1 MSTKRKQRA
10 HVPLQIVSVGID
22 TVKVNVK
29 LLEDN
34 GQLSKVQ
41 ELPESLLGLLQ
52 AWQDSAKAEN
62 KPLRTSMTFND
73 VRVMMLPN
81 ASPTWRYII
90 KNDCINVAIAP
101 RLKVP
106 MVAKVTFSSSYLWAS
121 SSVHDAVN
129 EVHSFLIDV
138 FGPNVMLQAAQI
150 DLCVDLVGFAPSD
163 DWLELFV
170 TRAQSKNVIEES
182 QKDRSFYSGRNL
194 ETITFSGHGKPL
206 SCKLYNKSKEIDQQ
220 GKKKIWFHDI
230 WKREKKWNG
239 TSTVWRVE
247 YSIEREGLRE
257 MELEDIY
264 DVLRNLKRLWTYCTH
279 EWLRMASP
287 VADTNRSRWPTSSSW
302 IQIQKAFDT
311 YGDTVLDVLGPLVR
325 ERKRNADIEQ
335 LTAQI
340 AGCSTTLAALM
351 KEVDL
356 PSDAGSPEI
365 FSMVYEKVIERWEK
379 LRVIPQDVVQEK
391 KFIHHQKG

>member
-1 MSTKRKQRA
+1 MSIKKKQPD
-10 HVPLQIVSVGID
+10 HVPLQIVNVGID

-29 LLEDN
+29 LLDEN
-34 GQLSKVQ
+34 GQPSKVQ
-41 ELPESLLGLLQ
+41 ELPESFLGLLQ

-73 VRVMMLPN
+73 ARMMMLPN

-121 SSVHDAVN
+121 SSVH
-129 EVHSFLIDV
+129 EVVDEAHSFLIDV
-138 FGPNVMLQAAQI
+138 FGPNLMLQAAQI
-150 DLCVDLVGFAPSD
+150 DMCVDLVGFAPSD

-182 QKDRSFYSGRNL
+182 QKDRSFYSGRKL

-206 SCKLYNKSKEIDQQ
+206 SCKLYNKSKEIQVRSKD
-220 GKKKIWFHDI
+220 KVWFHDI
-230 WKREKKWNG
+230 WKRRQWDG
-239 TSTVWRVE
+239 RSTVWRTE

-264 DVLRNLKRLWTYCTH
+264 DVLRNIKRVWGYCTH

-287 VADTNRSRWPTSSSW
+287 ISDTNRSRWPTSPTW
-302 IQIQKAFDT
+302 AQIQEAFDT
-311 YGDTVLDVLGPLVR
+311 YDDRVLDALGPLVR
-325 ERKRNADIEQ
+325 ERKRNADIDQ

-351 KEVDL
+351 KELDL
-356 PSDAGSPEI
+356 PSDADAPEI
-365 FSMVYEKVIERWEK
+365 FSVVYEKVIERWEK